1 MVSQS
6 PKNCYNL
13 VLACPIIPTPHSSQ
27 SADMFDAMLTQLG
40 PWLKGE
46 GPQNDIVISSRIRLA
61 RNISGFPFISK
72 ATELDRQRIEET
84 VYRAVKNLREKEEL
98 YEIDLE
104 PLTQLQCQ
112 MLFER
117 QLISREIAETQGP
130 RAVYIAN
137 DESYSIMVNEEDH
150 IRMQA
155 MTSGLDLHKVWERIN
170 SLDDHL
176 ESQIPYAFSAEL
188 GYQTACPTNV
198 GTGMRV
204 SVMMHLPALNM
215 SQEIDKV
222 FRGLQKLNLA
232 VRGIYGEGSQA
243 LGEFYQI
250 SNQIT
255 LGRSETELIEQV
267 QEIVERIV
275 QYERKARESLRE
287 ANEEALL
294 DKASRALGVLKTA
307 HSMSS
312 EEAMH
317 LLSML
322 RLAVNMTLLD
332 VPKVSLINE
341 LLLFTQPAHLQQ
353 LSESELSPSNRD
365 LARAQYLRKRLG
377 EIANL

>member
-1 MVSQS
+1 
-6 PKNCYNL
+6 
-13 VLACPIIPTPHSSQ
+13 
-27 SADMFDAMLTQLG
+27 MFEKMLNQLG

-46 GPQNDIVISSRIRLA
+46 GPQHDIVISSRIRLA
-61 RNISGFPFISK
+61 RNVSGFPFISK
-72 ATELDRQRIEET
+72 ASELDRQRIEET
-84 VYRAVKNLREKEEL
+84 VYRAVKNVHENVDL
-98 YEIDLE
+98 YEVDLE
-104 PLTQLQCQ
+104 PLSQLQRQ
-112 MLFER
+112 MLVER
-117 QLISREIAETQGP
+117 QLISREIAETEGP

-150 IRMQA
+150 LRMQA
-155 MTSGLDLHKVWERIN
+155 MTSGLDLQKVWERIN

-176 ESQIPYAFSAEL
+176 EAHIPYAFSKEL
-188 GYQTACPTNV
+188 GYLTACPTNV

-204 SVMMHLPALNM
+204 SVMMHLPALSI

-275 QYERKARESLRE
+275 QYERKAREALLE
-287 ANEEALL
+287 AGEEALL
-294 DKASRALGVLKTA
+294 DKASRALGVLQTA
-307 HSMSS
+307 RTMSS

-317 LLSML
+317 LLSTL
-322 RLAVNMTLLD
+322 RLAVNMNLLNS
-332 VPKVSLINE
+332 PKITLINE
-341 LLLFTQPAHLQQ
+341 LLLYTQPAHLQQ
-353 LSESELSPSNRD
+353 INGTALSPVERD
-365 LARAQYLRKRLG
+365 LSRAQYLRTRLN
-377 EIANL
+377 EASDS